1 MNIQYQ
7 ILLVVSAY
15 LLMIFGC
22 NQHEKA
28 EDPMVYKLP
37 DPIVRDLDGI
47 RQRGKLVVLTENSS
61 VSYYLYRGQPMG
73 YDYELL
79 KSFSKHLGVQLEIIV
94 IPNMNE
100 MFDMLEK
107 GEGDLI
113 ACNLTET
120 DERKEFISFTEPLME
135 TRQVLVQRKPE
146 KWWSLSKSQLSDSL
160 VDDWSELTLPEIYV
174 HEYSSFHSRLTQIDT
189 GQSKLNLIR
198 ASGSVDSEKLIRLVA
213 AGEIESTVADENM
226 AQLNQTF
233 YPNLDVRMAIS
244 EPQNIAWAVRPTSSR
259 LLSSLN
265 DWILQPK
272 TQRKIHYAHQ
282 KYFEA
287 KKDQKQ
293 RVQSSFSSFSGDRI
307 SNYDQRIQSQ
317 SERLSWDWKL
327 LAAMIHQESRFN
339 PEARSWAG
347 AFGLMQMMP
356 ATAERFGIDST
367 HIAESNI
374 DAGVSYLKYLDKMW
388 AERVPDKEERK
399 KFVLASYNVGPG
411 HVMDAQRIASY
422 LNKDSSRWE
431 NNVAD
436 CLLLKS
442 QKAYFSLDVVRHG
455 YCRGEETF
463 NYVSKVLNQYQH
475 YQTLEL

>member
-1 MNIQYQ
+1 MLFISGCIQE
-7 ILLVVSAY
+7 
-15 LLMIFGC
+15 
-22 NQHEKA
+22 EKPD
-28 EDPMVYKLP
+28 DPMDYDLP
-37 DPIVRDLDGI
+37 IPIVRDLDGI

-79 KSFSKHLGVQLEIIV
+79 NSFSKHLGVQLEIVV

-100 MFDMLEK
+100 MFSMLEK

-120 DERKEFISFTEPLME
+120 SERKEFVAFTEPLME

-146 KWWSLSKSQLSDSL
+146 NWWKLSKEQLSDSL
-160 VDDWSELTLPEIYV
+160 VDNWDELSKPEIYV
-174 HEYSSFHSRLTQIDT
+174 HEYSSFHSRLTEIDT
-189 GQSKLNLIR
+189 AQSRLNLIR

-213 AGEIESTVADENM
+213 AGEIECTVADENM

-233 YPNLDVRMAIS
+233 YPNLDVKMAIS
-244 EPQNIAWAVRPTSSR
+244 DAQNIAWAVRPSSTQ
-259 LLSSLN
+259 LLNELN
-265 DWILQPK
+265 QWILQPK

-307 SNYDQRIQSQ
+307 SNFDKRIQLQ
-317 SERLSWDWKL
+317 SERISWDWKL

-356 ATAERFGIDST
+356 ATAARFGIDST
-367 HIAESNI
+367 QVAETNI
-374 DAGVSYLKYLDKMW
+374 DAGVSYIKYLDRMW
-388 AERVPDKEERK
+388 EKRVSDPEERK

-422 LNKDSSRWE
+422 LNKDSSRWD

-442 QKAYFSLDVVRHG
+442 QKAYFSLEVVKHG

-463 NYVSKVLNQYQH
+463 KYVSEVLNQYQH